1 MDALDAFTVFLLG
14 VMLRIGLP
22 LAATALIVWLLQRVD
37 AHWQADARAA
47 RQRALAPVT
56 ATPRVACW
64 VANNCS
70 AERRATC
77 PIYGHAEVL
86 CWQYFRDKQGH
97 LREACL
103 GCPVFRSTPMPVPA

>member
-1 MDALDAFTVFLLG
+1 
-14 VMLRIGLP
+14 
-22 LAATALIVWLLQRVD
+22 
-37 AHWQADARAA
+37 
-47 RQRALAPVT
+47 
-56 ATPRVACW
+56 VACW

-103 GCPVFRSTPMPVPA
+103 GCPVFRSAPMPVPA